1 VGRMNDLLVER
12 NEHVVTLTLNRPERR
27 NAISRSLLQTLVDTC
42 EALQADSTL
51 RIVVIRAM
59 GTDFSVGMDLKDLEN
74 AKIFEAPLGERRRL
88 LQLGPRMMAAVQTL
102 PQTTIC
108 ALQGHCLGG
117 AGCLALACDL
127 RLAGSDLRFGM
138 PEVLRGMTM
147 SWRSVP
153 LMVEHFGPARTKELL
168 LTGRSIDAHEALSW
182 GLANRVIAG
191 GVEALHGAAQE
202 WAHELA
208 AKVPPLAATMVKDTV
223 NAVANF
229 RTPLV
234 HMDTEQ
240 YLAAQATEDY
250 RESVTAFL
258 EKRTPSFKGQ

>member
-1 VGRMNDLLVER
+1 MNDLLVER

-27 NAISRSLLQTLVDTC
+27 NAISRALLENLIDTC
-42 EALQADSTL
+42 EALRADSVV
-51 RIVVIRAM
+51 RIVVIRAA
-59 GTDFSVGMDLKDLEN
+59 GADFSVGIDLKDPEH
-74 AKIFEAPLGERRRL
+74 AKILAAPLGERRRL
-88 LQLGPRMMAAVQTL
+88 QQLGPRLMAAVQTL

-108 ALQGHCLGG
+108 AAQGQCLGG
-117 AGCLALACDL
+117 GGCLALACDL

-153 LMVEHFGPARTKELL
+153 LMVEHFGPTRTKELL
-168 LTGRSIDAHEALSW
+168 LTGRSIDAKEALSW
-182 GLANRVIAG
+182 GLANRVIEG
-191 GVEALHGAAQE
+191 GAEALHGAAHD

-208 AKVPPLAATMVKDTV
+208 ATVPPLAATMVKDTV

-240 YLAAQATEDY
+240 NLFAQATEDH
-250 RESVTAFL
+250 RESVLAFL
-258 EKRTPSFKGQ
+258 QKRTPSFKGQ